1 VNAMSLPSST
11 RVLIRRIE
19 ALESAARRA
28 APQKHNLLL
37 EMSITAMALAW
48 TPDEVE
54 EILAAAERSNLDELP
69 PDLGR
74 RWARSLDCMSRQSFG
89 KTFGAL
95 LASQVVNTEPS
106 VNRAASSRD
115 ADPA

>member
-1 VNAMSLPSST
+1 MNAMSLLSST
-11 RVLIRRIE
+11 RILARRIE
-19 ALESAARRA
+19 ALESTALRA

-54 EILAAAERSNLDELP
+54 QILAAAERSNLDELP
-69 PDLGR
+69 SDLGR
-74 RWARSLDCMSRQSFG
+74 RWARSLDCISRRCFG

-95 LASQVVNTEPS
+95 LASEAVNAEPPTS
-106 VNRAASSRD
+106 RAADSPV

>member
-1 VNAMSLPSST
+1 MSRPSNSLVR
-11 RVLIRRIE
+11 RVE
-19 ALESAARRA
+19 ALESISRKAV
-28 APQKHNLLL
+28 PQKRNLLL

-48 TPDEVE
+48 SPDEVE
-54 EILAAAERSNLDELP
+54 AILAAAERSNLDEIP

-74 RWARSLDCMSRQSFG
+74 RWVQFLDRISRQRFG

-95 LASQVVNTEPS
+95 LASQAVNTEP
-106 VNRAASSRD
+106 AASRATNSCD

>member
-1 VNAMSLPSST
+1 MPMSLPSST
-11 RVLIRRIE
+11 RSLVRRIE
-19 ALESAARRA
+19 ALEIAARRA
-28 APQKHNLLL
+28 LPRNRNLLL

-48 TPDEVE
+48 TSDEVE

-69 PDLGR
+69 PGLGH
-74 RWARSLDCMSRQSFG
+74 RWVRFLDCMSRQSFG

-95 LASQVVNTEPS
+95 LASQPVTTEPAAS
-106 VNRAASSRD
+106 RAASSCD